1 MKSVKRG
8 QRLIALILLA
18 FIAGMIILVVKI
30 QKEASFY
37 MINNN
42 HQVIGKVYD
51 KNGSVLFDTPNNYY
65 AYDENYFIDVGN
77 IIGDNAG
84 QMTNTLVAKNIE
96 KLNNYSFSTGLVES
110 GGKSAIYTTLDH
122 HANQAVYN
130 AYGEKKGC
138 AIAYNYI
145 TGEILICTSLP
156 SVNIVK
162 LYANIDDFETGTL
175 ISKNLYGTV
184 PGSTQKIPTLIAAV
198 ETMGKEELF
207 SKKYTCNGV
216 YTNRSGQTIKCH
228 KLDGH
233 GEQTI
238 SEAFSN
244 SCNPYF
250 AQLVED
256 TQLPLESIKKVYN
269 NLGYSINGEKKN
281 YIEIDGI
288 VSETASTTLENSYDF
303 DTQWGCIGQGDTLVS
318 PLQMMLWQS
327 AIANTSGKMTMP
339 YLIDH
344 VTNVKGKITDRAET
358 KLSKSVFSAET
369 AQTVKEIMLE
379 NGKNYS
385 ETISGYELGIKSGT
399 AQVKNGEEENSLL
412 AGFVNDRRHP
422 IAFCV
427 LIEDKNSGN
436 LKSEY
441 IVKTMLDALCA

>member
-1 MKSVKRG
+1 
-8 QRLIALILLA
+8 
-18 FIAGMIILVVKI
+18 
-30 QKEASFY
+30 
-37 MINNN
+37 
-42 HQVIGKVYD
+42 
-51 KNGSVLFDTPNNYY
+51 
-65 AYDENYFIDVGN
+65 
-77 IIGDNAG
+77 
-84 QMTNTLVAKNIE
+84 
-96 KLNNYSFSTGLVES
+96 
-110 GGKSAIYTTLDH
+110 
-122 HANQAVYN
+122 
-130 AYGEKKGC
+130 
-138 AIAYNYI
+138 
-145 TGEILICTSLP
+145 
-156 SVNIVK
+156 
-162 LYANIDDFETGTL
+162 
-175 ISKNLYGTV
+175 
-184 PGSTQKIPTLIAAV
+184 
-198 ETMGKEELF
+198 
-207 SKKYTCNGV
+207 
-216 YTNRSGQTIKCH
+216 
-228 KLDGH
+228 
-233 GEQTI
+233 
-238 SEAFSN
+238 
-244 SCNPYF
+244 
-250 AQLVED
+250 
-256 TQLPLESIKKVYN
+256 VYN